1 MVTTR
6 SLLHRS
12 ALTGTFAGALALVL
26 LFSSGCAK
34 KQDVLLLQADLKI
47 LTDELSSTR
56 LELQRLRRDYSV
68 LRSNYVNNMDFIAE
82 RIKETEQTADRA
94 RAIALR
100 QENRDDVVEMQKAVQ
115 DLVQDLQALEQDFR
129 RILQEQP

>member
-34 KQDVLLLQADLKI
+34 K
-47 LTDELSSTR
+47 
-56 LELQRLRRDYSV
+56 
-68 LRSNYVNNMDFIAE
+68 
-82 RIKETEQTADRA
+82 
-94 RAIALR
+94 
-100 QENRDDVVEMQKAVQ
+100 
-115 DLVQDLQALEQDFR
+115 
-129 RILQEQP
+129 

>member
-1 MVTTR
+1 
-6 SLLHRS
+6 
-12 ALTGTFAGALALVL
+12 
-26 LFSSGCAK
+26 
-34 KQDVLLLQADLKI
+34 
-47 LTDELSSTR
+47 
-56 LELQRLRRDYSV
+56 
-68 LRSNYVNNMDFIAE
+68 MDFIAE